1 MTKRLKKKVGKCSCV
16 SCGNKIVH
24 REAKSKG
31 IMHCGVQCASNLLDR
46 LRVEY
51 ALSVWDVAMGGDKG

>member
-1 MTKRLKKKVGKCSCV
+1 MNCS
-16 SCGNKIVH
+16 
-24 REAKSKG
+24 
-31 IMHCGVQCASNLLDR
+31 VQCASNLLDK